1 MDADPGYNSQAD
13 DQVDADMEQAQLR
26 LEQLRKEKEEV
37 ENSRRRLEECHM
49 RKARFMDQQNELGD
63 RMVNAADLIG
73 REVESLRQESNE
85 LEQIHMALTRS
96 LKMLSTVRP
105 DEWPIEN
112 TDNLISQGQQVID
125 RCEEEFADA
134 VQQCARMQ
142 HTKVL
147 TGVRRSSKV
156 RISSREFMTQ
166 FLQGLSFHLP
176 LLLIALIILFSSG
189 FQPFRIM
196 IKRKTKRR
204 SSELAELDRASR
216 EIESRIQELEA
227 SLKRPSQQT
236 RMRLDRNTMPPPDR
250 VREGNQNRA
259 LRAVVA
265 RDGRATNMRREL
277 RENFMLLGL
286 LICAIAVSFCWIV
299 RLLEQQ

>member
-142 HTKVL
+142 HTKV
-147 TGVRRSSKV
+147 

-176 LLLIALIILFSSG
+176 LLLIALIILFFIWIFSPS
-189 FQPFRIM
+189 
-196 IKRKTKRR
+196 
-204 SSELAELDRASR
+204 AS
-216 EIESRIQELEA
+216 
-227 SLKRPSQQT
+227 
-236 RMRLDRNTMPPPDR
+236 
-250 VREGNQNRA
+250 
-259 LRAVVA
+259 
-265 RDGRATNMRREL
+265 
-277 RENFMLLGL
+277 
-286 LICAIAVSFCWIV
+286 
-299 RLLEQQ
+299 

>member
-1 MDADPGYNSQAD
+1 MDADPGYNPHAD
-13 DQVDADMEQAQLR
+13 DQVDSDMEQAQLR
-26 LEQLRKEKEEV
+26 LEQLRREKEEV
-37 ENSRRRLEECHM
+37 ENSRRRLEEIHM

-85 LEQIHMALTRS
+85 LEQIHMTLTRS

-112 TDNLISQGQQVID
+112 TENLVSQSQQVVD

-156 RISSREFMTQ
+156 RISAREFMTQ

-176 LLLIALIILFSSG
+176 LLLIALIILFFIWIFS
-189 FQPFRIM
+189 P
-196 IKRKTKRR
+196 
-204 SSELAELDRASR
+204 AAS
-216 EIESRIQELEA
+216 
-227 SLKRPSQQT
+227 
-236 RMRLDRNTMPPPDR
+236 
-250 VREGNQNRA
+250 
-259 LRAVVA
+259 
-265 RDGRATNMRREL
+265 
-277 RENFMLLGL
+277 
-286 LICAIAVSFCWIV
+286 
-299 RLLEQQ
+299 

>member
-1 MDADPGYNSQAD
+1 MPYAQSQ
-13 DQVDADMEQAQLR
+13 
-26 LEQLRKEKEEV
+26 
-37 ENSRRRLEECHM
+37 
-49 RKARFMDQQNELGD
+49 GD

-176 LLLIALIILFSSG
+176 LLLIALIILFFIWIFTPS
-189 FQPFRIM
+189 
-196 IKRKTKRR
+196 
-204 SSELAELDRASR
+204 AS
-216 EIESRIQELEA
+216 
-227 SLKRPSQQT
+227 
-236 RMRLDRNTMPPPDR
+236 
-250 VREGNQNRA
+250 
-259 LRAVVA
+259 
-265 RDGRATNMRREL
+265 
-277 RENFMLLGL
+277 
-286 LICAIAVSFCWIV
+286 
-299 RLLEQQ
+299 

>member
-63 RMVNAADLIG
+63 RMVNAAD
-73 REVESLRQESNE
+73 RQESNE

-176 LLLIALIILFSSG
+176 LLLIALIILFFIWIFSPS
-189 FQPFRIM
+189 
-196 IKRKTKRR
+196 
-204 SSELAELDRASR
+204 AS
-216 EIESRIQELEA
+216 
-227 SLKRPSQQT
+227 
-236 RMRLDRNTMPPPDR
+236 
-250 VREGNQNRA
+250 
-259 LRAVVA
+259 
-265 RDGRATNMRREL
+265 
-277 RENFMLLGL
+277 
-286 LICAIAVSFCWIV
+286 
-299 RLLEQQ
+299 